1 MNMIKNAPAAS
12 PQVAHGGEPS
22 NPALSDVVERNT
34 RTILRLR
41 ATLSANRRLQDR
53 IADAI
58 TAISGRL
65 AFVYIHMLWFGGWIL
80 LNTGWFG
87 VKVFDPFPY
96 GLLTMVV
103 SLEAI
108 FLSTFVL
115 INAGRP
121 IKSSSGEPLRNAP
134 KRSVED
140 SRATVAYCPIAM
152 TSSPATMRPPPAILG
167 KVRLSP
173 SNAHAGASATTTL
186 PLSMRATVDT
196 WPTAIAL

>member
-65 AFVYIHMLWFGGWIL
+65 AFVYIHML
-80 LNTGWFG
+80 WFG

-186 PLSMRATVDT
+186 PLSVRATVDT